1 MWKAPECDY
10 PDYDFHTRLARESY
24 CNSGM
29 ERHYAGAHPDYD
41 FHGMTTLLDVELK
54 AQGEE
59 RDEEAKNRLKHE
71 VAKCVSIGLYVD
83 QTCAILVFLTY
94 Q

>member
-1 MWKAPECDY
+1 MDMVASAVLQNLPKYFSCLNIEYVPDDIDPLRVCLLLSSASMWKAPECDY

-41 FHGMTTLLDVELK
+41 FHGMTTST
-54 AQGEE
+54 G
-59 RDEEAKNRLKHE
+59 
-71 VAKCVSIGLYVD
+71 
-83 QTCAILVFLTY
+83 
-94 Q
+94 

>member
-1 MWKAPECDY
+1 
-10 PDYDFHTRLARESY
+10 
-24 CNSGM
+24 
-29 ERHYAGAHPDYD
+29 
-41 FHGMTTLLDVELK
+41 MTTLLDVELK

>member
-1 MWKAPECDY
+1 
-10 PDYDFHTRLARESY
+10 
-24 CNSGM
+24 
-29 ERHYAGAHPDYD
+29 
-41 FHGMTTLLDVELK
+41 MTTLLDVELK

-59 RDEEAKNRLKHE
+59 RYEEAKNRLKHE
-71 VAKCVSIGLYVD
+71 VAKCVSIGLHVD

>member
-1 MWKAPECDY
+1 MDKVAS
-10 PDYDFHTRLARESY
+10 DFHTSLARESY

-29 ERHYAGAHPDYD
+29 ERHYAGDDYWD
-41 FHGMTTLLDVELK
+41 DYFHGMTTLLDVELK

>member
-1 MWKAPECDY
+1 MMDKVASN
-10 PDYDFHTRLARESY
+10 FHTTLARESY

-29 ERHYAGAHPDYD
+29 ERHYAGDDYWD
-41 FHGMTTLLDVELK
+41 
-54 AQGEE
+54 
-59 RDEEAKNRLKHE
+59 E
-71 VAKCVSIGLYVD
+71 VAKCVSIGLHVD